1 MTCTCGHKMET
12 EAGSRQEAVQ
22 KIKDMMTPEAVAQH
36 MAEKHPGEPVLSVEE
51 VHAGIEQGVKEE

>member
-1 MTCTCGHKMET
+1 MET